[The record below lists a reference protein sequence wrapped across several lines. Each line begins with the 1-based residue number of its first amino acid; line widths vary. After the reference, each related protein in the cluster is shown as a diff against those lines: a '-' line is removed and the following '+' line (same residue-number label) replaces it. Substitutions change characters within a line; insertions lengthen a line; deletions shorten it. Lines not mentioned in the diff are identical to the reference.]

1 MLKTT
6 PRDRT
11 EERVMRAALTKAAK
25 AKAYAEFVPTS
36 YEQARFA
43 GRPVAAG
50 RSRKPLA

>member
-1 MLKTT
+1 MDAPT
-6 PRDRT
+6 DRNA
-11 EERVMRAALTKAAK
+11 ERVIRAERNRAAK

-36 YEQARFA
+36 YEQDRFA